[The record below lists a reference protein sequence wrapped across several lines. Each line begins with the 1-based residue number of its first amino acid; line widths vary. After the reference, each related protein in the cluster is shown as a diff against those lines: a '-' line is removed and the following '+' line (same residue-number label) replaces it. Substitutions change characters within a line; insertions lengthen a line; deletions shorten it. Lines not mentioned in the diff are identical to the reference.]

1 MADKTIAFTVD
12 EEFHRRI
19 KVKLAE
25 SGQTLKSYI
34 INLILQ
40 DLENGQ
46 SVEKDAYTLENAL
59 DKANEIV
66 EILNQISKK

>member
-46 SVEKDAYTLENAL
+46 GAEKDAYTLENAL